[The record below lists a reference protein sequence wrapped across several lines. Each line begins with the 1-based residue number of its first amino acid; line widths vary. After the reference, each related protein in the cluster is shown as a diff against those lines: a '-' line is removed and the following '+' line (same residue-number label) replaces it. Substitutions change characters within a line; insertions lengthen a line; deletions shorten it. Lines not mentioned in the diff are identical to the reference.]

1 MYDFGLGYCKRLYY
15 QIKNIY
21 KIKKHLDII
30 HNSFNT
36 NEAKEQQIANFE
48 ALKQII
54 FSCGSLYI
62 KFFQWYI
69 SKLKTNLQDLEIS
82 EHSENTKNTENK
94 WVESLEK
101 INLAFFITYCED
113 IFEQCPYHS
122 IEHTKVIF
130 NESMVDVS
138 LDNYVDMS
146 TFKEIA
152 SGSIGQVYYARRK
165 SDGLEI
171 AIKVKHPNIEK
182 DLENQYE
189 LIKFIKFM
197 QSISFIKNR
206 YNLYLN
212 IDDFLGDI
220 NLQCDFNNE
229 ANNCK
234 TFIENFKDSSNYII
248 FPKII
253 FQSNDLLISEYIEGD
268 SYDTLTDIQKY
279 NTSINFVCFFYQMIL
294 IDNFTHGDLHCK
306 NWKVKHNKE
315 TNIIQIVVYD
325 CGICFQ
331 NINVELTHKFWFALS
346 EYDLDEIKIRVRQF
360 IIHNNTNNNTNNTN
374 NTNNNSNNIDV
385 STEKFDKNI
394 NNLFD
399 NMLTKSMV
407 ASDIIKLIMTF
418 FRDNNITVHKF
429 LLNFSILLCVVED
442 FLKKNSI
449 IDKEQTDNTKKS
461 SMFEI
466 IKESQLDIIAF
477 CDVKKCYPKVR
488 ELFNLQMKDKYKN
501 YKLNIDKNN
510 IKESI
515 NGGNR
520 LFSSLCLSSLTFRNP
535 E

>member
-1 MYDFGLGYCKRLYY
+1 MYDFGLGYFKRLYY

-21 KIKKHLDII
+21 QIKKHLDII
-30 HNSFNT
+30 HNSLNT
-36 NEAKEQQIANFE
+36 NETKEQQIANFE

-69 SKLKTNLQDLEIS
+69 SKLKTNLQDLENS
-82 EHSENTKNTENK
+82 EHIENK
-94 WVESLEK
+94 GARGAEGLEK
-101 INLAFFITYCED
+101 INLDFFINYYED

-122 IEHTKVIF
+122 IEHTKEIF
-130 NESMVDVS
+130 NESMVDIS

-171 AIKVKHPNIEK
+171 AIKVKHPNIER
-182 DLENQYE
+182 DLKNQYE
-189 LIKFIKFM
+189 LIRFIKFI

-206 YNLYLN
+206 YNLYFN

-234 TFIENFKDSSNYII
+234 TFIENFKDSSKYII

-253 FQSNDLLISEYIEGD
+253 FQSNDLLISEYIEGE
-268 SYDTLTDIQKY
+268 SFDTLTDIQKQY
-279 NTSINFVCFFYQMIL
+279 TSINFVCFFYQMLL

-306 NWKVKHNKE
+306 NWKVKLNKE
-315 TNIIQIVVYD
+315 TNIIQIIVYD

-331 NINVELTHKFWFALS
+331 NINVELTYRFWFALS
-346 EYDLDEIKIRVRQF
+346 KYDVDEIKKIVKEF
-360 IIHNNTNNNTNNTN
+360 IIHNNTNN
-374 NTNNNSNNIDV
+374 IDV
-385 STEKFDKNI
+385 STKKFDQNI

-399 NMLTKSMV
+399 NMLTQSMV
-407 ASDIIKLIMTF
+407 SSFIIKSIVTF
-418 FRDNNITVHKF
+418 FRENNIIVHKF

-488 ELFNLQMKDKYKN
+488 DLFSLQMKDKYKN
-501 YKLNIDKNN
+501 YKENIDKNN
-510 IKESI
+510 IKEST
-515 NGGNR
+515 NGENR
-520 LFSSLCLSSLTFRNP
+520 LFSSLSLSSLTFRKP

>member
-1 MYDFGLGYCKRLYY
+1 MYDFGLGYFKRLYY

-21 KIKKHLDII
+21 QIKKHLDVI

-36 NEAKEQQIANFE
+36 NETKEQQIANFE

-69 SKLKTNLQDLEIS
+69 SKLKTNLQDLENS
-82 EHSENTKNTENK
+82 EHIENNGARGA
-94 WVESLEK
+94 ESLEK
-101 INLAFFITYCED
+101 KNLAFFITYCED

-171 AIKVKHPNIEK
+171 AIKVKHPNIER

-189 LIKFIKFM
+189 LIRFIKFI

-206 YNLYLN
+206 YNIYFN

-234 TFIENFKDSSNYII
+234 TFIENFKESSKYIV
-248 FPKII
+248 FPKVI
-253 FQSNDLLISEYIEGD
+253 FQSNDLLISEYIEGESFD
-268 SYDTLTDIQKY
+268 KLTDIQKQH
-279 NTSINFVCFFYQMIL
+279 TSINFVCFFYQMLL

-306 NWKVKHNKE
+306 NWKVKLNKE
-315 TNIIQIVVYD
+315 TNIVQIVVYD

-331 NINVELTHKFWFALS
+331 NINVELSHRFWFALS
-346 EYDLDEIKIRVRQF
+346 KYDVDEIKKIVKEF
-360 IIHNNTNNNTNNTN
+360 IIHNNTNN
-374 NTNNNSNNIDV
+374 IDV
-385 STEKFDKNI
+385 STKKFDQNI
-394 NNLFD
+394 SNLFD
-399 NMLTKSMV
+399 NMLSQSMV
-407 ASDIIKLIMTF
+407 TSFIIKSIITF
-418 FRDNNITVHKF
+418 FRENNIIVHKF

-449 IDKEQTDNTKKS
+449 IDKEKNDYTKKS

-477 CDVKKCYPKVR
+477 CYVKKCYPKVR
-488 ELFNLQMKDKYKN
+488 DLFTLQMKDKYKK
-501 YKLNIDKNN
+501 YKENIDKNN
-510 IKESI
+510 IKEST
-515 NGGNR
+515 NGENR
-520 LFSSLCLSSLTFRNP
+520 LFSSLSLSSLTFKKP